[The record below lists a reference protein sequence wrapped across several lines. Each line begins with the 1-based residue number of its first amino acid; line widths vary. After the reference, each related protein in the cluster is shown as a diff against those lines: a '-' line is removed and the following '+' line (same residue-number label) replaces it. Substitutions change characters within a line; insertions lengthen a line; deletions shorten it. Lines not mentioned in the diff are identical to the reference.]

1 MRVVEVVDGG
11 ERSRICAEILRAVP
25 EWFGIES
32 ATRAYIDGVAGLPT
46 FVALADGGREVGFL
60 ALKQHGDRA
69 AEIWVMAVR
78 PDHHRR
84 GVGRRLVE
92 TAERFLMGRS
102 VEYLQVKTLGPSRP
116 DEGYAR
122 TRAFYDAM
130 GFVPLEE
137 LQGLW
142 ESNPCLLLVKRL
154 S

>member
-1 MRVVEVVDGG
+1 MRVVEVVNGG

-32 ATRAYIDGVAGLPT
+32 ATRAYIDGVAELPT
-46 FVALADGGREVGFL
+46 FVALVDDGREVGFL

-78 PDHHRR
+78 PDHHRC

-102 VEYLQVKTLGPSRP
+102 VEYLQVKTLGPSHP

-137 LQGLW
+137 LHELW